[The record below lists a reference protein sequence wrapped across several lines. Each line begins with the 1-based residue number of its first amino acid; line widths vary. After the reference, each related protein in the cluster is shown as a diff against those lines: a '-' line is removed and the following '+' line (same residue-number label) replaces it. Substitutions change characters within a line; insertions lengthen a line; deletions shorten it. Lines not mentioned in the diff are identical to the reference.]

1 VPWLFTRVTGR
12 SVGVAID
19 EPETDGPLLGKGALE
34 VS

>member
-1 VPWLFTRVTGR
+1 MTGR

-19 EPETDGPLLGKGALE
+19 EPEIDGPLLGKGALE